1 MASNISSHESE
12 VETDSV
18 DFNRM
23 SEDKENISD
32 LNRKKTITG
41 KERKAK
47 WRASLSE
54 KKMEEERL
62 KDRERKRLK
71 RSKEKLCP
79 LAVLHRRE
87 QDRKRQQKHREKKRG
102 LKTTIVKMGFGSK
115 QAQGKAVKKALQALP
130 GTPKRCSTVIESIVG
145 RLTPSTR
152 KRIFM
157 PSSGHGRPS
166 LSEETRSLVESF
178 YLDDQNSRV
187 MPGKKDVLSIRV
199 SDSGPKEKRRKRNLL
214 DDIDNLHIKYNE
226 AHPDHKVGRTKF
238 FQLRPSW
245 VIPIQE
251 QKQEVCQCIY
261 HENINLICESLI
273 KFARQKKV
281 MLDFKTI
288 NSADTIW
295 SSTVCNIY
303 SESCCWRRCEK
314 CGTDDIDKLVEPIKQ
329 YSKEELELYQWQ
341 TIVVEKKV
349 EGEGQDEEQLDEGGQ
364 IDEDYR
370 KKLKLDINE
379 NDGESED
386 QEIDEFEDSLETK
399 EKDEKKKVKRVTK
412 KSPTTITV
420 KNLIEMLK
428 TKLEL
433 FSVHNHTNI
442 TQLHKFKCM
451 KADLEEGEII
461 ISEDFSENY
470 NLKQQNKIMTAHWS
484 NETLTLVLAK
494 RLNFLGL
501 AQINQRLI

>member
-1 MASNISSHESE
+1 
-12 VETDSV
+12 
-18 DFNRM
+18 
-23 SEDKENISD
+23 
-32 LNRKKTITG
+32 
-41 KERKAK
+41 
-47 WRASLSE
+47 
-54 KKMEEERL
+54 MEEERL

-261 HENINLICESLI
+261 RENINLICESLI

-364 IDEDYR
+364 IDEDCR
-370 KKLKLDINE
+370 KKSKLD
-379 NDGESED
+379 
-386 QEIDEFEDSLETK
+386 
-399 EKDEKKKVKRVTK
+399 
-412 KSPTTITV
+412 TV
-420 KNLIEMLK
+420 KPLK
-428 TKLEL
+428 TDIPK
-433 FSVHNHTNI
+433 
-442 TQLHKFKCM
+442 
-451 KADLEEGEII
+451 D
-461 ISEDFSENY
+461 
-470 NLKQQNKIMTAHWS
+470 
-484 NETLTLVLAK
+484 
-494 RLNFLGL
+494 
-501 AQINQRLI
+501 

>member
-1 MASNISSHESE
+1 
-12 VETDSV
+12 
-18 DFNRM
+18 
-23 SEDKENISD
+23 
-32 LNRKKTITG
+32 
-41 KERKAK
+41 
-47 WRASLSE
+47 
-54 KKMEEERL
+54 MEEERL

-87 QDRKRQQKHREKKRG
+87 QDRKRQQKHREKKTG
-102 LKTTIVKMGFGSK
+102 LKTTIVKLGFGSK

-199 SDSGPKEKRRKRNLL
+199 SDSGPKRRKRNLL

-238 FQLRPSW
+238 FLLRPSW

-288 NSADTIW
+288 NSADTI
-295 SSTVCNIY
+295 
-303 SESCCWRRCEK
+303 
-314 CGTDDIDKLVEPIKQ
+314 
-329 YSKEELELYQWQ
+329 
-341 TIVVEKKV
+341 
-349 EGEGQDEEQLDEGGQ
+349 
-364 IDEDYR
+364 
-370 KKLKLDINE
+370 
-379 NDGESED
+379 
-386 QEIDEFEDSLETK
+386 
-399 EKDEKKKVKRVTK
+399 
-412 KSPTTITV
+412 
-420 KNLIEMLK
+420 
-428 TKLEL
+428 
-433 FSVHNHTNI
+433 
-442 TQLHKFKCM
+442 
-451 KADLEEGEII
+451 
-461 ISEDFSENY
+461 
-470 NLKQQNKIMTAHWS
+470 
-484 NETLTLVLAK
+484 
-494 RLNFLGL
+494 
-501 AQINQRLI
+501 